1 MESQD
6 IKTMSNSIELS
17 VIIPISERFD
27 EVTEL
32 YQAYRSALDTTGKT
46 YEVIYV
52 LDGEFADCRMELE
65 ALRADGEKITIIQL
79 AKSFGEATAITAGF
93 ENSTGD
99 VIVNLP
105 AYHQIEPAE
114 IPKLLEAMG
123 GNDMVIGRRWPRV
136 DSGFNQFQTRAFH
149 GLANFLTESRF
160 RDLGCGAR
168 VFRRQVI
175 DEVPVYG
182 DQHRFLP
189 VLAQRRGFRV
199 IETDVAQSTRDSF
212 RRIYRP
218 GVYPRRVLDV
228 LTVFFLVKFTKKPLR
243 FFGLIGTAMFS
254 LGGFFMLYMLIQR
267 IFMDTALAE
276 RPALLLSALM
286 VVLGAQL
293 FALGLIGE
301 LIIFTH
307 ARELKEYTI
316 AEIVN

>member
-1 MESQD
+1 
-6 IKTMSNSIELS
+6 MSNSTDLS

-32 YQAYRSALDTTGKT
+32 YHAYRAALDTTGRSF
-46 YEVIYV
+46 EIIYV
-52 LDGEFADCRMELE
+52 LDGEFPDCRTELE
-65 ALRADGEKITIIQL
+65 ALRSSGENITIIQL

-93 ENSTGD
+93 ENSSGKL
-99 VIVNLP
+99 IVNLP
-105 AYHQIEPAE
+105 AYHQVEPAE
-114 IPKLLEAMG
+114 IPKLLEAMDG
-123 GNDMVIGRRWPRV
+123 HDMVIARRWPRV
-136 DSGFNQFQTRAFH
+136 DSGLNQLQTKVFH
-149 GLANFLTESRF
+149 GLANALTESRF

-168 VFRRQVI
+168 VFRRQVM

-199 IETDVAQSTRDSF
+199 AETDVAQSTRDSF

-243 FFGLIGTAMFS
+243 FFGLIGTTMFS
-254 LGGFFMLYMLIQR
+254 LGGLFLLYLVIQR
-267 IFMDTALAE
+267 MFMDIALAD

>member
-1 MESQD
+1 
-6 IKTMSNSIELS
+6 MSNSTDLS

-32 YQAYRSALDTTGKT
+32 YHAYRAALDTTGRSF
-46 YEVIYV
+46 EIIYV
-52 LDGEFADCRMELE
+52 LDGEFPDCRTALE
-65 ALRADGEKITIIQL
+65 ALRSGGENITIIQL

-93 ENSTGD
+93 ENSSGML
-99 VIVNLP
+99 IVNLP
-105 AYHQIEPAE
+105 AYHQVEPAE
-114 IPKLLEAMG
+114 IPKLLEAMDG
-123 GNDMVIGRRWPRV
+123 HDMVIARRWPRV
-136 DSGFNQFQTRAFH
+136 DSGLNQLQTRVFH
-149 GLANFLTESRF
+149 GLANALTESRF

-168 VFRRQVI
+168 VFRRQVM

-199 IETDVAQSTRDSF
+199 AETDVAQSTRDSF

-243 FFGLIGTAMFS
+243 FFGMIGTTMFS
-254 LGGFFMLYMLIQR
+254 LGGLFLLYLVIQR
-267 IFMDTALAE
+267 MFMDIALAD

>member
-1 MESQD
+1 
-6 IKTMSNSIELS
+6 MSHSIDLS

-32 YQAYRSALDTTGKT
+32 YHAYRTALDTTGKQ

-52 LDGEFADCRMELE
+52 LDGEFPDCRAELE
-65 ALRADGEKITIIQL
+65 ALRADGENITIIQL

-93 ENSTGD
+93 ENSSGEL
-99 VIVNLP
+99 ILNLP
-105 AYHQIEPAE
+105 AYHQVEPAE
-114 IPKLLEAMG
+114 IPKLLAGMD
-123 GNDMVIGRRWPRV
+123 GNDMVIARRWPRV
-136 DSGFNQFQTRAFH
+136 DSGLNQFQTKAFH
-149 GLANFLTESRF
+149 FFANALTESRF

-168 VFRRQVI
+168 AFRRQVMV
-175 DEVPVYG
+175 EVPVYG

-199 IETDVAQSTRDSF
+199 AEVDVAQSTRDSF

-243 FFGLIGTAMFS
+243 FFGLIGTGMFV
-254 LGGFFMLYMLIQR
+254 LGGLFLLYLVIQR
-267 IFMDTALAE
+267 MFMGMALAD